1 MVILSNDGNNSG
13 NNSNQNL
20 ILAQSASKKKALGI
34 NKSHW
39 LFHIHS
45 KQPTNSRAQGPP
57 IIQLL
62 GIKLLNMGHLL
73 LPSTIISTYKEQT
86 NMFFFPPNS
95 LQEYICYFCLGKFK
109 IILVAPYLSQYKLLA
124 TAMSILATIF
134 NSVPSQL
141 AVGVN
146 DLGSSQAVQ
155 ILSWELVKKDVKIW
169 PIRVFWVWEEGH

>member
-1 MVILSNDGNNSG
+1 MVVILSNDGNNIG

-20 ILAQSASKKKALGI
+20 ILGQTASKKKALGM
-34 NKSHW
+34 NKRHW

-45 KQPTNSRAQGPP
+45 KQPTNSGAQGPP

-62 GIKLLNMGHLL
+62 GIKLFNMRHLL

-86 NMFFFPPNS
+86 NMFFFSPIYYETTHVIFVWVNS
-95 LQEYICYFCLGKFK
+95 KSFWWLLTS
-109 IILVAPYLSQYKLLA
+109 PQYKLLA
-124 TAMSILATIF
+124 TAKSILATVF

-141 AVGVN
+141 AVDVN

-155 ILSWELVKKDVKIW
+155 ILSWELVKKDVKI
-169 PIRVFWVWEEGH
+169 